1 MSAPDFGFL
10 ANDNLP
16 SRDTIVTLCKAAGY
30 DCSGLPPATSLPGP
44 SSPGTMLRGFSL
56 PIQQPACGSHGF
68 TRLSRDTSKS
78 NWAIGYIVMQYID
91 APDCGEGDHQL
102 VATAVPTL
110 IGLKGPSSAP
120 GPVSGGRVI
129 RNFSST
135 GRHQ

>member
-1 MSAPDFGFL
+1 
-10 ANDNLP
+10 
-16 SRDTIVTLCKAAGY
+16 
-30 DCSGLPPATSLPGP
+30 
-44 SSPGTMLRGFSL
+44 
-56 PIQQPACGSHGF
+56 
-68 TRLSRDTSKS
+68 
-78 NWAIGYIVMQYID
+78 MQYID